1 MGLMSKRS
9 SLGTP
14 AARQVAGRN
23 KRRDSK
29 RRDFTGATSD
39 AETGNG
45 GEGTTREAGT
55 ESSGSY
61 RGGRDWVQSL
71 RQFNRSIAS
80 YTIRA
85 IAEKTKL
92 PGGAIDRYV
101 GDYLGKAE
109 VAIYHIVGVLLAVT
123 AAGAPV
129 LPRRV
134 GLVRVGPR
142 AHPLDKILP
151 LRLLVISLLRFCTF

>member
-9 SLGTP
+9 SLGTQ

-61 RGGRDWVQSL
+61 RGGRDWCQSL
-71 RQFNRSIAS
+71 RQLNGSIAS
-80 YTIRA
+80 YTIPPM
-85 IAEKTKL
+85 AEETKL
-92 PGGAIDRYV
+92 PGGAIDPYV
-101 GDYLGKAE
+101 RDFLRQAQD
-109 VAIYHIVGVLLAVT
+109 AHYHTV
-123 AAGAPV
+123 
-129 LPRRV
+129 
-134 GLVRVGPR
+134 
-142 AHPLDKILP
+142 
-151 LRLLVISLLRFCTF
+151 

>member
-14 AARQVAGRN
+14 AARQVGGRN

-61 RGGRDWVQSL
+61 RGGGDWGPSL
-71 RQFNRSIAS
+71 RQFNGS
-80 YTIRA
+80 
-85 IAEKTKL
+85 
-92 PGGAIDRYV
+92 V
-101 GDYLGKAE
+101 
-109 VAIYHIVGVLLAVT
+109 
-123 AAGAPV
+123 AAGNIPPIAGKTQ
-129 LPRRV
+129 LPR
-134 GLVRVGPR
+134 G
-142 AHPLDKILP
+142 PLDP
-151 LRLLVISLLRFCTF
+151 HVAHYTR

>member
-61 RGGRDWVQSL
+61 RGGRDWCPSL
-71 RQFNRSIAS
+71 RQLNGSNAS
-80 YTIRA
+80 DTLPPMA
-85 IAEKTKL
+85 PETKL
-92 PGGAIDRYV
+92 PRGALHRHVRDH
-101 GDYLGKAE
+101 LGQTE
-109 VAIYHIVGVLLAVT
+109 
-123 AAGAPV
+123 
-129 LPRRV
+129 
-134 GLVRVGPR
+134 
-142 AHPLDKILP
+142 
-151 LRLLVISLLRFCTF
+151 

>member
-61 RGGRDWVQSL
+61 RGGRDWCQSL
-71 RQFNRSIAS
+71 RQLNGSS
-80 YTIRA
+80 SSDSIRA
-85 IAEKTKL
+85 MARETKL
-92 PGGAIDRYV
+92 PRGALDRYL
-101 GDYLGKAE
+101 GAYLRK
-109 VAIYHIVGVLLAVT
+109 T
-123 AAGAPV
+123 Q
-129 LPRRV
+129 
-134 GLVRVGPR
+134 
-142 AHPLDKILP
+142 
-151 LRLLVISLLRFCTF
+151 T

>member
-61 RGGRDWVQSL
+61 RGGRDWCQSL
-71 RQFNRSIAS
+71 RQFNGSIS
-80 YTIRA
+80 SDTIPA
-85 IAEKTKL
+85 KAEKTQL
-92 PGGAIDRYV
+92 PRSAIDRYLRV
-101 GDYLGKAE
+101 YPIKTVVD
-109 VAIYHIVGVLLAVT
+109 IYT
-123 AAGAPV
+123 
-129 LPRRV
+129 
-134 GLVRVGPR
+134 
-142 AHPLDKILP
+142 
-151 LRLLVISLLRFCTF
+151 

>member
-14 AARQVAGRN
+14 AARQVGGRS

-29 RRDFTGATSD
+29 RRDFTGATCD
-39 AETGNG
+39 AESGNG

-61 RGGRDWVQSL
+61 RGGRDWCQSL
-71 RQFNRSIAS
+71 RQLNGSIAS
-80 YTIRA
+80 DTIRA
-85 IAEKTKL
+85 IAEETKL
-92 PGGAIDRYV
+92 PGGAIDRSV

-109 VAIYHIVGVLLAVT
+109 VALYHIVAGLLAVT
-123 AAGAPV
+123 PEAAHPHARAPV
-129 LPRRV
+129 L
-134 GLVRVGPR
+134 GW
-142 AHPLDKILP
+142 
-151 LRLLVISLLRFCTF
+151 ISPTQPSAC

>member
-61 RGGRDWVQSL
+61 RGGRDWCQSL
-71 RQFNRSIAS
+71 RQLNGSVSAD
-80 YTIRA
+80 TIPA
-85 IAEKTKL
+85 IGEKTKR
-92 PGGAIDRYV
+92 PRGGIDPY
-101 GDYLGKAE
+101 
-109 VAIYHIVGVLLAVT
+109 I
-123 AAGAPV
+123 
-129 LPRRV
+129 RR
-134 GLVRVGPR
+134 
-142 AHPLDKILP
+142 
-151 LRLLVISLLRFCTF
+151 

>member
-61 RGGRDWVQSL
+61 RGGRDWCQSL
-71 RQFNRSIAS
+71 RQLNGSIAS
-80 YTIRA
+80 DTIRA
-85 IAEKTKL
+85 MAEETKL
-92 PGGAIDRYV
+92 PGRHRP
-101 GDYLGKAE
+101 LRRR
-109 VAIYHIVGVLLAVT
+109 
-123 AAGAPV
+123 
-129 LPRRV
+129 LPRQSR
-134 GLVRVGPR
+134 
-142 AHPLDKILP
+142 
-151 LRLLVISLLRFCTF
+151 S